1 MNSTGNFVN
10 FCQYWILLQIAEKIG
25 VYNQVFPDGIKR
37 RFFEDKIERYY
48 QQNDEI
54 SFIKVG

>member
-1 MNSTGNFVN
+1 
-10 FCQYWILLQIAEKIG
+10 LLQIAEKIG